1 MIGDD
6 VIPILKFRPDN
17 GAGAGLETA
26 SGSAPGDAVNGSA
39 LPDSQELID
48 LVDGIKD
55 LVDVAAQRLLRN
67 RDAHPENIGN
77 ALRLAVEEL
86 QRLREKL
93 SNWSGKRDSNSRPRP
108 WQDQKI

>member
-1 MIGDD
+1 MVGDE
-6 VIPILKFRPDN
+6 VIPILKSRPDN

-26 SGSAPGDAVNGSA
+26 SAPAPHEGVNGSGA

-93 SNWSGKRDSNSRPRP
+93 
-108 WQDQKI
+108 

>member
-1 MIGDD
+1 MTGDD
-6 VIPILKFRPDN
+6 VIPISRLRPDN

-26 SGSAPGDAVNGSA
+26 SGSAAHDGVNGFDA
-39 LPDSQELID
+39 LPHSQELID
-48 LVDGIKD
+48 LLDGIKD
-55 LVDVAAQRLLRN
+55 IVDVAAQRLLLN

-93 SNWSGKRDSNSRPRP
+93 
-108 WQDQKI
+108 

>member
-1 MIGDD
+1 MWQTVSPMIGDD
-6 VIPILKFRPDN
+6 VIPILRPRSDN

-26 SGSAPGDAVNGSA
+26 WGSAPDDRVNGFGA

-48 LVDGIKD
+48 LVDGIRD
-55 LVDVAAQRLLRN
+55 IVDVAAQRLLRN

-93 SNWSGKRDSNSRPRP
+93 
-108 WQDQKI
+108 

>member
-6 VIPILKFRPDN
+6 VIPILGPRSDN
-17 GAGAGLETA
+17 GVGAGLETA
-26 SGSAPGDAVNGSA
+26 SGSARDDRVNGFGA

-48 LVDGIKD
+48 LVDGIRD
-55 LVDVAAQRLLRN
+55 IVDVAAQRLLRN

-93 SNWSGKRDSNSRPRP
+93 
-108 WQDQKI
+108 

>member
-6 VIPILKFRPDN
+6 VIPILSPRSDN

-26 SGSAPGDAVNGSA
+26 SGSARDDRVNGFGA

-48 LVDGIKD
+48 LVDGIRD
-55 LVDVAAQRLLRN
+55 IVDVAAQRLLRN

-93 SNWSGKRDSNSRPRP
+93 
-108 WQDQKI
+108 

>member
-6 VIPILKFRPDN
+6 VIPILSPRSDN

-26 SGSAPGDAVNGSA
+26 SGSAPNDHVNGFGA

-48 LVDGIKD
+48 LVDGIRD
-55 LVDVAAQRLLRN
+55 IVDVAAQRLLRN

-93 SNWSGKRDSNSRPRP
+93 
-108 WQDQKI
+108 

>member
-6 VIPILKFRPDN
+6 VIPISRPRPDN

-93 SNWSGKRDSNSRPRP
+93 
-108 WQDQKI
+108 